1 MPDPKNIV
9 CLVVD
14 RLHSGFI
21 GAYGNT
27 WISTPEIDRLAAES
41 FLFDRGNI
49 DSPRLDDLYRS
60 YWQGWHSLAN
70 PSIVARVSA
79 RELPRQLAA
88 AGYSTALISDE
99 RVVSRLALSEAFDV
113 RDELHLAVTEDV
125 AKSIEETHLA
135 RFFAAAAERLMS
147 IQSRPPFFLWLHSG
161 SLGKTW
167 DAPLEFRDQY
177 RDTDDPPSPET
188 AAVPCRRLPR
198 DFDPDELL
206 GIMHSYA
213 GQITLLDLYIG
224 SLMETLSEGPFAND
238 TLFVLISA
246 RGLPLGEHGRI
257 GPIDE
262 ALYGALTQ
270 IPWLLKLPGGLGPS
284 ERTQALVQ
292 PADLFPTLVDWLG
305 LPTLSSHHIAAGKS
319 LLPLVSGASDAVRD
333 RAAIVA
339 APDERAIVTPAWYM
353 RNSSD
358 GSAKN
363 GGSTRCE
370 LFVKPDDRFEVNE
383 VASRCP
389 ECVEQLQEAFTQFEQ
404 SCQSPESTNLPPLPE
419 ALTLGIE

>member
-1 MPDPKNIV
+1 MSPPKNIV

-27 WISTPEIDRLAAES
+27 WISTPEIDRLAAGS
-41 FLFDRGNI
+41 FLFDRAYI

-60 YWQGWHSLAN
+60 YWQGWHPLAN
-70 PSIVARVSA
+70 PAIVAAAFERN
-79 RELPRQLAA
+79 LPRQLSA
-88 AGYSTALISDE
+88 AGYSTTLVSDE
-99 RVVSRLALSEAFDV
+99 PAVSRFALSEAFET
-113 RDELHLAVTEDV
+113 RDELDPAMTVDV

-135 RFFAAAAERLMS
+135 RFFATAIERLVEL
-147 IQSRPPFFLWLHSG
+147 RPPFSLWLHTG
-161 SLGKTW
+161 SLGKAW

-177 RDTDDPPSPET
+177 RDADDPPSPET
-188 AAVPCRRLPR
+188 AAVPCRQLPR

-213 GQITLLDLYIG
+213 GQITLLDLCVG
-224 SLMETLSEGPFAND
+224 SLIEALSERPFASD

-246 RGLPLGEHGRI
+246 RGFPLGEHGRV

-262 ALYGALTQ
+262 ALYGELTQ
-270 IPWLLKLPGGLGPS
+270 VPWLIRFPDGLGES

-292 PADLFPTLVDWLG
+292 PADLFATIVDWLN
-305 LPTLSSHHIAAGKS
+305 LSWPASQHIATGRS
-319 LLPLVSGASDAVRD
+319 LLPLVGGASDAVRD

-339 APDERAIVTPAWYM
+339 APDERAIVTPAWYI
-353 RNSSD
+353 RESSD
-358 GSAKN
+358 ENAQQ
-363 GGSTRCE
+363 GGSTQCE

-383 VASRCP
+383 VANRCP
-389 ECVEQLQEAFTQFEQ
+389 EYVGQLQEAFAQFQQ
-404 SCQSPESTNLPPLPE
+404 SCQSPDSTGLPPLPE
-419 ALTLGIE
+419 ALTVGIE